1 MFQELEDF
9 LLAADGA
16 KFSIPELNVLKQLYS
31 DCCSWV
37 NRAKSILGKLY
48 ARSDYHNVVEE
59 LTGILKEAELLGVKG
74 MLTYFTPMDIVV
86 FEMFGCFDH
95 FHKSILSY
103 AVDELPFVEKELKR
117 FLCRKQAS
125 EVCLVVSP
133 SSSRVNICFMPRHI
147 TNLII
152 HSCM

>member
-1 MFQELEDF
+1 MFQELEGF

-16 KFSIPELNVLKQLYS
+16 KFSIPELNVLKQRYS

-37 NRAKSILGKLY
+37 NRAKNILGKLY

-74 MLTYFTPMDIVV
+74 MLECFPPMDIVV

-95 FHKSILSY
+95 FHKSYYPTQLMNC
-103 AVDELPFVEKELKR
+103 LLW
-117 FLCRKQAS
+117 RK
-125 EVCLVVSP
+125 
-133 SSSRVNICFMPRHI
+133 N
-147 TNLII
+147 
-152 HSCM
+152 